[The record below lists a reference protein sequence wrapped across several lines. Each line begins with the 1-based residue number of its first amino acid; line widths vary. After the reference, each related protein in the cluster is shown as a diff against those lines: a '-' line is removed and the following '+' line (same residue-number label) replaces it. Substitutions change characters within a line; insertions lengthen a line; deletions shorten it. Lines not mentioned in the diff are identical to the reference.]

1 MKRKTQII
9 SLLLL
14 LSLSV
19 NSIFSQSKTKSMLY
33 SYLVG
38 TNIVVNDFL
47 QNIVVI
53 SIVNTQNSPE
63 LEKLNSLAKKYESTT
78 ISFIAV
84 TDEIIKVEETKLLR
98 SKLTAYKFLSKK
110 ENDFIFNTYQTG
122 MYKVFPI
129 QVVLNSHGYVSFK
142 KKGKTKNI
150 EEKLSKKINTLIKM
164 NSYQVKGKIYEYN
177 IN

>member
-9 SLLLL
+9 SLVILF
-14 LSLSV
+14 SLSV
-19 NSIFSQSKTKSMLY
+19 NSIFSQSKIKNMLY
-33 SYLVG
+33 SYLEG
-38 TNIVVNDFL
+38 TNIVVNDFF

-53 SIVNTQNSPE
+53 SIVNTQNLPE

-84 TDEIIKVEETKLLR
+84 TDEISKIEETKLLR
-98 SKLTAYKFLSKK
+98 SKLTAYEFLPKK

-122 MYKVFPI
+122 MYKVFPM
-129 QVVLNSHGYVSFK
+129 QVVLNSKGYVSFK

-150 EEKLSKKINTLIKM
+150 EEKMSKKINTLIKM
-164 NSYQVKGKIYEYN
+164 DSFLIQKKGK
-177 IN
+177 